1 MARVNITIPDGL
13 LDDIDRTA
21 RAIGQTRSGFLQE
34 AGARYITATAEE
46 HERVERAQRVE
57 RARQR
62 ARKIGDRL
70 APGPDGATLIR
81 ELRDAPPRLTREE
94 NAGDV

>member
-13 LDDIDRTA
+13 LEDIDRTA
-21 RAIGQTRSGFLQE
+21 GAIGETRSGFLQE
-34 AGARYITATAEE
+34 AGARYVTAIAEE
-46 HERVERAQRVE
+46 HARAKRADRIE

-62 ARKIGDRL
+62 ARKIGGSL

-81 ELRDAPPRLTREE
+81 ELRDDPDRLTSEKDHE
-94 NAGDV
+94 DA